1 MCGIAAI
8 SLAAGD
14 NHLNTKTVSA
24 ALLRGIESRGRQ
36 ATGAAWYNEGTH
48 AVQVT
53 KLPVTAETFLQHRDE
68 HLPQAAPVMIL
79 HTRYG
84 THGDGSDRNNL
95 HPVIHNR
102 IIGVHNGVLQNHPD
116 LFKLADSKPT
126 SKVDTEG
133 MMALLNIEEHPTQLL
148 GKIRGDAALAWLDL
162 EDPTVLHMA
171 NVTGR
176 PLVIAQTQQ
185 GSLIA
190 ASTASA
196 INRAAFAGKLNI
208 VYTEEVKEETYLKV
222 IQGVIVE
229 SSHIKGVQAS
239 SKAFKQQH
247 AWTSGTTGAT
257 GAASKRT
264 GTGARG
270 GTRKPAARQPVVAD
284 AVFQEPAQSE
294 RLPIKVTT

>member
-14 NHLNTKTVSA
+14 NHLNTRTVSA
-24 ALLRGIESRGRQ
+24 GLLKGIESRGRQ

-53 KLPVTAETFLQHRDE
+53 KLPVTAESFLTHRID

-79 HTRYG
+79 HTRFG

-102 IIGVHNGVLQNHPD
+102 IIGVHNGVLQNHGD
-116 LFKLADSKPT
+116 LFKLAKSRPT

-133 MMALLNIEEHPTQLL
+133 MMALLNIDEHPTQLL

-162 EDPTVLHMA
+162 EDPSILHLA

-176 PLVIAQTQQ
+176 PLVIAQTEQ
-185 GSLIA
+185 GSLVA
-190 ASTASA
+190 ASTAA
-196 INRAAFAGKLNI
+196 ALDRAGLAGKLRY
-208 VYTEEVKEETYLKV
+208 VYREEVKEETYLRV
-222 IQGVIVE
+222 VAGVIVE
-229 SSHIKGVQAS
+229 SSHIKGVKATS
-239 SKAFKQQH
+239 RAFKQQH
-247 AWTSGTTGAT
+247 AWTSGTSAP
-257 GAASKRT
+257 GAASKPT
-264 GTGARG
+264 GTGARSG
-270 GTRKPAARQPVVAD
+270 ASR
-284 AVFQEPAQSE
+284 PAQSQ
-294 RLPIKVTT
+294 PAVAQPVFSGQTAIQV

>member
-14 NHLNTKTVSA
+14 NHLNTRIVSA
-24 ALLRGIESRGRQ
+24 ALLKGIESRGRQ

-53 KLPVTAETFLQHRDE
+53 KLPVTAETFLNHRLE

-79 HTRYG
+79 HTRFG

-102 IIGVHNGVLQNHPD
+102 IIGVHNGVLQNHPE
-116 LFKLADSKPT
+116 LFKIADSTPT

-133 MMALLNIEEHPTQLL
+133 MMALLNIGEHPTQLL

-162 EDPTVLHMA
+162 EDPTILHLA

-176 PLVIAQTQQ
+176 PLVIAQTAQ

-190 ASTASA
+190 ASTMATLD
-196 INRAAFAGKLNI
+196 RAALAGRLEL
-208 VYTEEVKEETYLKV
+208 VYREEVKEETYLKV
-222 IQGVIVE
+222 IGGVIAE
-229 SSHIKGVQAS
+229 SSHIKGVKAT

-247 AWTSGTTGAT
+247 AWTSGTSAAGAP
-257 GAASKRT
+257 SKPR

-270 GTRKPAARQPVVAD
+270 GTKRPAPSQPAVAQP
-284 AVFQEPAQSE
+284 AFQEPAQAE
-294 RLPIKVTT
+294 RLPITVTT